1 MPQNDFLTLRRR
13 VLELQFAHLN
23 DAQRQALF
31 ATEGPLLVLA
41 GAGSGKT
48 TVIVNRIAALVQFG
62 QAHSSDDV
70 FPAPHDEDCAVLEEY
85 LSQNAEHLPAA
96 LRKDGY
102 VPAHCLQNLPQSTAD
117 KLRVDCPRP
126 WEILAVTFTNKAA
139 GELKNRLERV
149 LGDAARD
156 IWAGTFHSMC
166 AKLLR
171 RHAALLG
178 FPSNFTIYDTDD
190 QKRAMKECFRA
201 LGKDEKLLAPRA
213 VQSAIGRA
221 KDMLI
226 SPKTYLEENGGDMK
240 KRHIGELYAAY
251 QKQLFQAGAMDF
263 DDLIYY
269 TVKLLQKNPEILQ
282 KYQRRFRY
290 VLVDEYQDTN
300 KAQDVLTALLAEGY
314 GNLCVVGDDDQSIYK
329 FRGATVENILSFE
342 ERFPGTR
349 VIRLEENYRSAGNIL
364 DAANAV
370 IAKNEGRKGKTLWTH
385 ADAGKL
391 IAFALCEDERQ
402 EGSYVADCIMADKAV
417 GEPFAG
423 HAVLYRMNA
432 QSNMVETALTR
443 RGIPYRV
450 LGGMKF
456 YDRKEIRDALAY
468 LQILQN
474 EGDIV
479 RLRRII
485 NEPKRGLGEAAVT
498 RLLAIAESL
507 NVTPFAVMRDAL
519 AYPPLGAAANKLIAF
534 AQMIDVFRT
543 KLEDTPLANLLE
555 ELLVKTGYQ
564 AMLLNDKEKG
574 QERKENLA
582 ELGATLARYQ
592 EENPESDLAGFLQEV
607 ALQTDLDGFN
617 ADDDAAVL
625 MTLHSAKGLEFPT
638 VFLIGLEEG
647 VFPGTQA
654 LYSPDDLEE
663 ERRLAYVGITRARRS
678 LHICAARQRMVFG
691 HTGRNPVSR
700 FVRDIPTDLLEE
712 IEFAAPSNFSAG
724 SRPGHRPG
732 AVQIGGEYS
741 AESPFASAQR
751 KTAFM
756 PKPAANTK
764 KPYVQYQPGE
774 CVRHKSFGDGKII
787 KATPLGND
795 TLLEIAFEP
804 SGIKKLMANYARLE
818 KVGE

>member
-1 MPQNDFLTLRRR
+1 MPKQDFLTLRRK

-62 QAHSSDDV
+62 RAYSVDEV
-70 FPAPHDEDCAVLEEY
+70 FPALQQEDSAALEEY
-85 LSQNAEHLPAA
+85 LAQNAESLPAA

-102 VPAHCLQNLPQSTAD
+102 VPAHCLTNLPQSTAD
-117 KLRVDCPRP
+117 KLRADCPRP

-139 GELKNRLERV
+139 GELKNRLERI
-149 LGDAARD
+149 LGSEARD

-171 RHAALLG
+171 RHAGELG
-178 FPSNFTIYDTDD
+178 FPSNFTIYDMDD
-190 QKRAMKECFRA
+190 QKRAMKECFRQ
-201 LGKDEKLLAPRA
+201 LGKDEKLIEPKA
-213 VQSAIGRA
+213 VKGAIGRA

-226 SPKTYLEENGGDMK
+226 SPKQYLEESGGDAK
-240 KRHIGELYAAY
+240 KRHIGEIYAAY

-269 TVKLLQKNPEILQ
+269 TVKLLQKNTEILQ

-300 KAQDVLTALLAEGY
+300 KAQDVLTALLSAGY

-329 FRGATVENILSFE
+329 FRGASVENILSFE
-342 ERFPGTR
+342 ERFPGTQ
-349 VIRLEENYRSAGNIL
+349 VIRLEENYRSTGNIL

-370 IAKNEGRKGKTLWTH
+370 IAKNEGRKGKTLWTK
-385 ADAGKL
+385 AEAGKT

-402 EGSYVADCIMADKAV
+402 EGAYVADSIMADKAA

-432 QSNMVETALTR
+432 QSNMIETALTR

-450 LGGMKF
+450 LGGLKF

-474 EGDIV
+474 EGDVV
-479 RLRRII
+479 RLRRVI
-485 NEPKRGLGEAAVT
+485 NEPKRGLGGAAVT
-498 RLLAIAESL
+498 RLMAIAESL
-507 NVTPFAVMRDAL
+507 DVTPFAVMREASSYPAL
-519 AYPPLGAAANKLIAF
+519 GSAANKLGAF
-534 AQMIDVFRT
+534 AQMMDVFRI
-543 KLEDTPLANLLE
+543 KLEDTPLSELLE
-555 ELLVKTGYQ
+555 ELLIKTGYQ

-592 EENPESDLAGFLQEV
+592 EENPEGDLSGFLQEV

-625 MTLHSAKGLEFPT
+625 MTLHSAKGLEFST

-647 VFPGTQA
+647 VFPGTQS

-663 ERRLAYVGITRARRS
+663 ERRLAYVGITRARRR
-678 LHICAARQRMVFG
+678 LHLCAARQRMVFG
-691 HTGRNPVSR
+691 RTGRNPVSR
-700 FVRDIPTDLLEE
+700 FVRDIPAELLEE
-712 IEFAAPSNFSAG
+712 IQLAPSG
-724 SRPGHRPG
+724 YGVPKPGYRPG
-732 AVQIGGEYS
+732 AVQIGGGYS
-741 AESPFASAQR
+741 SRSPFDTARQPSAAFTPKPKASA
-751 KTAFM
+751 
-756 PKPAANTK
+756 PKA
-764 KPYVQYQPGE
+764 VQYSPGE
-774 CVRHKSFGDGKII
+774 RVCHKSFGEGEVV

-795 TLLEIAFEP
+795 TLLEIAFEG
-804 SGIKKLMANYARLE
+804 SGTKKLMANYARLE